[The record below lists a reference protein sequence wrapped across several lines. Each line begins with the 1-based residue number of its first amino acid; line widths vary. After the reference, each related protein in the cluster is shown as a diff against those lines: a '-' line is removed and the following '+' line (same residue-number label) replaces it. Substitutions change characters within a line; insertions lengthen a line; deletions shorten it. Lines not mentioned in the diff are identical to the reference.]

1 MIEPTKPN
9 LAEAARRPSAAE
21 QLAARVAGQAHCP
34 VLLCILHIGGAN
46 WKSHATCDSPVLPR
60 SPTDD
65 PTPCGQRRRRIRPD
79 NSYKLQAE
87 AIRGLQPRSDR
98 SDYHVSPRTCH
109 RRRRSRGKHAA
120 ACGTRATRMHR
131 IRSVQLAGS
140 PAVANRPAEA
150 ARCLESRASSR
161 TRVYHPKYAGCS
173 ESVLRTQQAHTNTRP
188 MPA

>member
-9 LAEAARRPSAAE
+9 IAEAVRRPSAAK

-34 VLLCILHIGGAN
+34 VLPCILHIGGAD
-46 WKSHATCDSPVLPR
+46 WKSHATSDSPVLPR

-65 PTPCGQRRRRIRPD
+65 PTPSGQLTCRICPD
-79 NSYKLQAE
+79 NSYRLQAE

-98 SDYHVSPRTCH
+98 SEYHGSARTGH
-109 RRRRSRGKHAA
+109 QRRRFRRMPAA
-120 ACGTRATRMHR
+120 ASGTRASRMHR
-131 IRSVQLAGS
+131 IGSVQLAGS

-150 ARCLESRASSR
+150 ARCLESRASTR
-161 TRVYHPKYAGCS
+161 TRVYHPQYARCG
-173 ESVLRTQQAHTNTRP
+173 ESALRTQQAHTNTRP